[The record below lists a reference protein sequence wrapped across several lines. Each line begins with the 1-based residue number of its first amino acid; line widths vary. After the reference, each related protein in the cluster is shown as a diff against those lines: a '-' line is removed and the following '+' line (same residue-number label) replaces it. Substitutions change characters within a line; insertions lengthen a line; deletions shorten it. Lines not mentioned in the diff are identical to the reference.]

1 MRLKSH
7 RATFKQTKPNTSTV
21 EKLTRLDSLLPYQQA
36 KLVNVALIYCHTSMF
51 TCTCALMCAR
61 PWNRAEAGR
70 SLHPSPPPQYKNRNI
85 HIPPCR
91 CRRRRCCCCP
101 RAVGRTLTSSSSVPC
116 PSPACPCPRPFPSCS
131 RPPGRRPSPSPCP

>member
-51 TCTCALMCAR
+51 TCTCALMSGH
-61 PWNRAEAGR
+61 AGDATAG
-70 SLHPSPPPQYKNRNI
+70 QD
-85 HIPPCR
+85 
-91 CRRRRCCCCP
+91 
-101 RAVGRTLTSSSSVPC
+101 ATSGQVAS
-116 PSPACPCPRPFPSCS
+116 
-131 RPPGRRPSPSPCP
+131 